1 MNHCHGFLLPAAL
14 LSLWLVSCSKE
25 PPTPVLK
32 QEPATQTTSQDTA
45 RFLRFVDEG
54 DGEGHLDTAIVT
66 YLGPKGQRV
75 ELVAAVHVADRAYY
89 QGLQKRFESYDALL
103 YELVKPKHV
112 QPTPQNTKGG
122 GMLSFFQ
129 RKLKTALDLDFQLDA
144 VRYTEPNFV
153 HADLDIEAFTKL
165 SQDRGENI
173 LVLMLRSMA
182 DHQRKQRQKNRE
194 KQDPPLSLAHL
205 VAAFLSQDRARLLK
219 HLLARQLHQVEDALA
234 GLSEGKGSVL
244 VTERNKRCIQVLR
257 ERLANG
263 DQKLGIFYGAAHMP
277 DMERRL
283 GELGFKK
290 LEEHWVTA
298 WDIKKKD
305 N

>member
-1 MNHCHGFLLPAAL
+1 
-14 LSLWLVSCSKE
+14 
-25 PPTPVLK
+25 
-32 QEPATQTTSQDTA
+32 
-45 RFLRFVDEG
+45 
-54 DGEGHLDTAIVT
+54 
-66 YLGPKGQRV
+66 
-75 ELVAAVHVADRAYY
+75 VHVADRVYY
-89 QGLQKRFESYDALL
+89 QRLQKRFESYDALL

-112 QPTPQNTKGG
+112 QPTPQNTQGG

-129 RKLKTALDLDFQLDA
+129 RKLKTVLDLDFQLDA
-144 VRYTEPNFV
+144 IRYTEPNFV
-153 HADLDIEAFTKL
+153 HADLDVEAFTKL

-182 DHQRKQRQKNRE
+182 EHQRKQRQKGRE
-194 KQDPPLSLAHL
+194 KQDPPLGLAHL
-205 VAAFLSQDRARLLK
+205 VAAFLSKDRSRLLK
-219 HLLARQLHQVEDALA
+219 HLLARQLHQVEEALA

-257 ERLANG
+257 KRLASG
-263 DQKLGIFYGAAHMP
+263 DKKLGIFYGAAHMP
-277 DMERRL
+277 DMEKRL
-283 GELGFKK
+283 GELGFQK